1 MQTFVAVVDAGSFIG
16 AADTLGLSKAA
27 VSRHVNELEARLGIR
42 LLHRTTRRLSLT
54 SEGEVFLGR
63 SRDLLSMLDEAEA
76 EVTSSSLSARGRLRV
91 NVPVTFGIRQLAPLW
106 SMFRALHPQVE
117 LEVTLADRMVDLI
130 EEGFD
135 LAIRIGTLSSSSLIS
150 RKLTTTRLIMCAS
163 PDYLASY
170 GKPALPDELGKH
182 AVIGYSYFASGDEW
196 HLDGPAGPVSARTRP
211 SFHSNNGDTCLAAAL
226 AGQGIILQPDFLVGE
241 DIQSGKLVELMPEYS
256 AGELAV
262 YAVYPSRRLVALKVR
277 ALVEFLVEHFTTTLS
292 RLGRPSRGNPPEN

>member
-1 MQTFVAVVDAGSFIG
+1 MQTFVAVVDAGSFVG

-63 SRDLLSMLDEAEA
+63 SRDLLSILDEAEA
-76 EVTSSSLSARGRLRV
+76 EVTSSSLSARGRLRI

-163 PDYLASY
+163 PEYLAAH
-170 GKPALPDELGKH
+170 GTPALPDELGRH

-196 HLDGPAGPVSARTRP
+196 RLEGPAGPVSARTRP
-211 SFHSNNGDTCLAAAL
+211 SFYSNNGDTCLAAAL

-241 DIQSGKLVELMPEYS
+241 DIQSGKLVELMPEYF
-256 AGELAV
+256 AGKLGV

-277 ALVEFLVEHFTTTLS
+277 ALVEFLAERFTKTLP
-292 RLGRPSRGNPPEN
+292 L

>member
-1 MQTFVAVVDAGSFIG
+1 MDRFQQMQTFVAVVDAGSFIG

-27 VSRHVNELEARLGIR
+27 VSRHVNELEARLGVR

-63 SRDLLSMLDEAEA
+63 SRDLLSILDEAEA

-150 RKLTTTRLIMCAS
+150 RKLTTTRLIICAS
-163 PDYLASY
+163 PQYLAAH
-170 GKPALPDELGKH
+170 GTPALPAELGSH

-196 HLDGPAGPVSARTRP
+196 HLEGPAGPVSARTRP

-256 AGELAV
+256 AGELGV

-277 ALVEFLVEHFTTTLS
+277 ALVEFLAERFTATK
-292 RLGRPSRGNPPEN
+292 PF